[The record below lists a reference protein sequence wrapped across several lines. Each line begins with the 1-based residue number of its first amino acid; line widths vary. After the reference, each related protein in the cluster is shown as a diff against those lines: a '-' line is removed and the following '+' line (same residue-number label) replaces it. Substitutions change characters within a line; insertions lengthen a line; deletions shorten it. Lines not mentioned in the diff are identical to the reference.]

1 MKYILLLSAMLT
13 YLAFGQNNP
22 RGLDLKWKTDTTK
35 SSVPLNSFTALMY
48 ADGIPPID
56 NPSFYNAEKAISEY
70 FEFEPVIVVEVKGVA
85 KAYPLSV
92 LMFHEI
98 VNDNIGIEGDTTF
111 FTVTYCPLCN
121 SAVVFN
127 RSLEFNNQEY
137 FLDFGV
143 SGMLRKSDMVMYDRQ
158 TESWWQQ
165 FTGEALV
172 GDLMGAEL
180 DFLPSPVLSL
190 SEFFELYPN
199 GTVLSKDNNEDFTYG
214 KNPYVGYDNVENEKP
229 RLFFDEVDGRLP
241 AMERIVDVTVK
252 GEHKIY
258 PLSVVAEKTVL
269 NDVFNDLNIVIFYT
283 DKVVSVLDSA
293 DISQSKT
300 IGAVSVFRTEVNGVN
315 LTFKKVDGK
324 FIDNET
330 GSIWNMSGECESGS
344 LIGTK
349 LWMLPHGQ
357 HFAFAMLT
365 FHPDCVIYSEE

>member
-1 MKYILLLSAMLT
+1 MKLFLPFLLFISSFSIA
-13 YLAFGQNNP
+13 QKNP

-35 SSVPLNSFTALMY
+35 TSVPLNSFTALMY

-56 NPSFYNAEKAISEY
+56 HPTFYDRKRAENEY
-70 FEFEPVIVVEVKGVA
+70 FEFEPVIVVEVAGIA

-98 VNDNIGIEGDTTF
+98 VNDQIEVDGDTSF

-127 RSLEFNNQEY
+127 RFLKFNNELH

-172 GDLMGAEL
+172 GEMMGAEL
-180 DFLPSPVLSL
+180 EFLPSPVISL
-190 SEFFELYPN
+190 SEFFELFPQ
-199 GTVLSKDNNEDFTYG
+199 GTVLSKDNGEDFTYG
-214 KNPYVGYDNVENEKP
+214 ENPYVGYDNLDNDTP
-229 RLFFDEVDGRLP
+229 RLFFDEVDERLP
-241 AMERIVDVTVK
+241 AMERIVDITVK
-252 GEHKIY
+252 GKHKIY
-258 PLSVVAEKTVL
+258 PLSHVAKQGVI
-269 NDVFNDLNIVIFYT
+269 NDQFQEQGIVIFYT
-283 DKVVSVLDSA
+283 DKVISVLDSA
-293 DISQSKT
+293 DISTSKT
-300 IGAVSVFRTEVNGVN
+300 IGAVTVFRNDIDGRK
-315 LTFKKVDGK
+315 LTFSKKDDQ

-330 GSIWNMSGECESGS
+330 GSIWNMNGECLSGP
-344 LIGTK
+344 LIGTT

-365 FHPDCVIYSEE
+365 FYPDCEIYTIE